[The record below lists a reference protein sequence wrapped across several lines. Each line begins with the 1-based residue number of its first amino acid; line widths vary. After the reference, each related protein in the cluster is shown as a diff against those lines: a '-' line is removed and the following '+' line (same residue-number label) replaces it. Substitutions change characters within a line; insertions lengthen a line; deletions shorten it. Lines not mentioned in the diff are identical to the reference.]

1 MNFIFIN
8 PKFTMDK
15 IEKAMD
21 FYNGAKKIFDDYLI
35 SSIYVDSDSKFNQ
48 VCAGDIS
55 KDDIVAFFTSENGNY
70 SDDIMRFIK
79 KIGSS
84 QCKIWPIAIE
94 GTSEC
99 RIPPNPIEKYQSFDV
114 ASRNENR
121 NPTKNNMN
129 AISQIFAR
137 KVISQTLS
145 PLYRDEVL
153 YFISHRRSDGEHI
166 AGKLADALKKF
177 TRERNVYRDVINV
190 EVGQEAQKDIDEHL
204 AVSDVLIFIQTKEA
218 SDSEWIIKELIY
230 ALLNNIPVLWIQ
242 IDGAPYDKLD
252 IIPGEEPCLRYSS
265 EDFDDDIRLEEIV
278 NEVEDMCFQLI
289 MQSSNQVFSYVQYLN
304 EMNADNKIQMKADVN
319 AILSY
324 NIQYKSDSVDLYSD
338 DYKHYIQC
346 FGRNP
351 KKEDIET
358 FLKRVKDI
366 DLCQKANKIFL
377 LSNHGNRKKRWE
389 DGKVSEENYDDY
401 IMNLE
406 NITGKKRDF
415 KNKKIII
422 SGAFPDHDEIYNNSL
437 LEALVVYS
445 REIIKNG
452 YTLVFGAHP
461 TFMDLIFEIGKLY
474 SDDVKKSIEMHM
486 DASFIYLY
494 DKADLENKCTLIL
507 SDGLELMREKMISKN
522 NAEMLICLG
531 GKIKEDISQ
540 QGVDNEVDKAINAGI
555 SVALVGTVGGRS
567 SEMAHEIIT
576 KSGKYKWDDLNSWG
590 KDFNE
595 MLFYNINHRLMIK
608 KLLDK
613 VSM

>member
-1 MNFIFIN
+1 MSFIFIS
-8 PKFTMDK
+8 PKFTMDNTN
-15 IEKAMD
+15 KAMD
-21 FYNGAKKIFDDYLI
+21 FYSGAKKIFDEYLI
-35 SSIYVDSDSKFNQ
+35 SSIYIDSDLKLNQ

-70 SDDIMRFIK
+70 SDKIMSFIK
-79 KIGSS
+79 KIGST

-94 GTSEC
+94 GTPEC
-99 RIPPNPIEKYQSFDV
+99 RRPPNPIDSCQSFDV

-121 NPTKNNMN
+121 TLTTNNMN
-129 AISQIFAR
+129 AIAQTFAR

-153 YFISHRRSDGEHI
+153 YFISHKRSDGEHI

-177 TRERNVYRDVINV
+177 TRERNVYRDVVNV
-190 EVGQEAQKDIDEHL
+190 EVGQEAQKDIDDHL

-218 SDSEWIIKELIY
+218 SDSKWIIKELCY

-242 IDGAPYDKLD
+242 IDDAPYNKLD

-265 EDFDDDIRLEEIV
+265 EDFDDDTRLEEIV
-278 NEVEDMCFQLI
+278 NEVEDLCFQLI

-304 EMNADNKIQMKADVN
+304 EMNEDKKIQMIPN
-319 AILSY
+319 ANSILSFD
-324 NIQYKSDSVDLYSD
+324 IQYKSDSADIYSN

-351 KKEDIET
+351 KKEDVET
-358 FLKRVKDI
+358 FIQRVQDI
-366 DLCQKANKIFL
+366 DFCQKANNIFL
-377 LSNHGNRKKRWE
+377 LSNHGDRKKRWA

-406 NITGKKRDF
+406 NVTGTKRDF
-415 KNKKIII
+415 KDKKIII

-461 TFMDLIFEIGKLY
+461 TFMNLIFDIGKLY
-474 SDDVKKSIEMHM
+474 SGDVRKSIEMHM
-486 DASFIYLY
+486 DVRFIHLY
-494 DKADLENKCTLIL
+494 DKADLESKCTLIL
-507 SDGLELMREKMISKN
+507 SDGLELMREEMISNN

-531 GKIKEDISQ
+531 GKIKDDISQ
-540 QGVDNEVDKAINAGI
+540 QGVDAEVRKAINAGI

-576 KSGKYKWDDLNSWG
+576 NSGKYKWDDLNSWG
-590 KDFNE
+590 NDFNE
-595 MLFYNINHRLMIK
+595 ILFYNINHRLMIR